1 MIAQDPLQIIAVT
14 APKHLLISWLQALS
28 TIFGSLL
35 RLPLPC
41 IAFLHLPP
49 QVKGCCSV
57 LQWCPTLQC
66 HELQHTR
73 IPCPSLFPGVCSS
86 SCPLNQ
92 WCYLTISS
100 STATFSFCLQSSMI
114 PASGS
119 FPMSRLFPS
128 GGQSIG
134 ASTSASVHWSEYS
147 RLISFRIDWFDFL
160 AVQGT
165 LKHHSLIALILR
177 CSASFLTS
185 THKYWKKN
193 IALTIW
199 PFVGNVLN
207 VQCQIWYESW
217 LLSQLPSFWLSYLQ
231 NQIRFLACIMG
242 GSHNAPGSCPGMKQP
257 WWKVRLTS
265 MGVQAHSSPIFLR
278 QSMKVMAVHLH
289 DL

>member
-1 MIAQDPLQIIAVT
+1 MPSNHFILCHPLLLLPSIFPSIRVFSIESALHVRW
-14 APKHLLISWLQALS
+14 PKYYSFS
-28 TIFGSLL
+28 FS
-35 RLPLPC
+35 
-41 IAFLHLPP
+41 
-49 QVKGCCSV
+49 
-57 LQWCPTLQC
+57 
-66 HELQHTR
+66 
-73 IPCPSLFPGVCSS
+73 
-86 SCPLNQ
+86 
-92 WCYLTISS
+92 ISS
-100 STATFSFCLQSSMI
+100 SN
-114 PASGS
+114 
-119 FPMSRLFPS
+119 
-128 GGQSIG
+128 
-134 ASTSASVHWSEYS
+134 EYAG
-147 RLISFRIDWFDFL
+147 LISFRIDWFDFL